1 MPVLENCL
9 SQLENTSQ
17 YPQPKRAVSR
27 ERCWRQLASVTMLQ
41 KYLFPLTS
49 LIFILSRH
57 FLSGI
62 PYFFVCFSIKQVD
75 WLLDTY
81 LRHIHNLWSVFNV
94 LVFVFIVQ
102 KCSQDYC
109 LKKLLPGKQCHSS
122 HPKFC
127 WIFIFQ
133 INGQAR
139 YYKQLN
145 SKKVQTRLF
154 LILKTL
160 WFPLCF

>member
-1 MPVLENCL
+1 MLKTIGL
-9 SQLENTSQ
+9 SYYATN
-17 YPQPKRAVSR
+17 
-27 ERCWRQLASVTMLQ
+27 
-41 KYLFPLTS
+41 
-49 LIFILSRH
+49 IFISINITYFYIKQALFKWHS
-57 FLSGI
+57 L
-62 PYFFVCFSIKQVD
+62 FFVCFSIKQVD

-81 LRHIHNLWSVFNV
+81 LRHIHNLWSVFKV
-94 LVFVFIVQ
+94 FVFVFIVQ

-133 INGQAR
+133 INRQAR
-139 YYKQLN
+139 YYKRLN